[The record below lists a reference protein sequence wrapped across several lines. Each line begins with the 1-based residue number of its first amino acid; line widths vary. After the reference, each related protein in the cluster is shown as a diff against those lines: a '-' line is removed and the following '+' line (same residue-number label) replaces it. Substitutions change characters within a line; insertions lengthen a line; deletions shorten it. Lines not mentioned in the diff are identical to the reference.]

1 MLITGKVCYTCLL
14 SNCPTVSCAVSKV
27 GTDLLRRGPD
37 EQVVTTD
44 NALFPSAIL
53 MSSSSLQGKITLVAV
68 EGTPH

>member
-1 MLITGKVCYTCLL
+1 M
-14 SNCPTVSCAVSKV
+14 SCAVSKV

-53 MSSSSLQGKITLVAV
+53 MSSSSLQSKITLVAV